1 MYTYKKS
8 ISSEYV
14 VVRQIFL
21 ILDEGTTVF
30 QEDLS
35 GDMMISDD
43 EEGRVDNLESRNTVV
58 SNGAGGSRVQKASS
72 TKKGSKGKDPS
83 AGEKRQRTTFTATQK
98 VYLQQALVKGDLDTV
113 EKRQKGDQ
121 TFASESGTPVNQIQ
135 SSIGIGT
142 TTSQRSQR
150 RVCVLG
156 LVGRLSDCD
165 RFGANDEIC
174 M

>member
-113 EKRQKGDQ
+113 EKSQRAAQ
-121 TFASESGTPVNQIQ
+121 TCASESGNPSQAE
-135 SSIGIGT
+135 SILNWYRNNKPTKSKEGECAGT
-142 TTSQRSQR
+142 
-150 RVCVLG
+150 G
-156 LVGRLSDCD
+156 LKTCDSD